1 MGKSSRILEF
11 FAIILLLS
19 IGISMVNVYFLDIY
33 VNNRNNRH
41 NRRIIKRNN
50 IYSPMVGQPRGRRQ
64 Y

>member
-33 VNNRNNRH
+33 VKNRH
-41 NRRIIKRNN
+41 NKRIIKRNN